1 MSLPAAIG
9 VGAAGASLAMLGFW
23 LYQRRTHNAGIVD
36 VVWATCVGA
45 LGLWFCWAADGLPER
60 RLLLGGVVGVW
71 SARLTAYL
79 YRRVAGMEEDGRY
92 RELKEKWGE
101 ATQRNLFWF
110 FQMQAVWSVLF
121 ALPLLP
127 GALSATPLGWL
138 DAVAVVVAF
147 VALGGEA
154 LADRQLHAFRSD
166 PTGQSR
172 VCRRG
177 LWRYSRHPN
186 YFFEWVHWWAYV
198 AFGFTG
204 SYGWWALGGP
214 ALMLVFLLKITGVPP
229 TEEHLLRSR
238 GDAYREYQKTTSVF
252 FPWPPKEASS

>member
-1 MSLPAAIG
+1 
-9 VGAAGASLAMLGFW
+9 

-45 LGLWFCWAADGLPER
+45 LGLWLCWAADGLPER
-60 RLLLGGVVGVW
+60 RLLVAAVIGVW

-79 YRRVAGMEEDGRY
+79 FTRVAGMEEDGRY
-92 RELKEKWGE
+92 RELKQKWGE

-110 FQMQAVWSVLF
+110 FQLQAAWSVLF

-127 GALSATPLGWL
+127 AASSSAPLGLL
-138 DAVAVVVAF
+138 DAVGVAVAV

-166 PTGQSR
+166 PAQRGR

-177 LWRYSRHPN
+177 LWR
-186 YFFEWVHWWAYV
+186 
-198 AFGFTG
+198 
-204 SYGWWALGGP
+204 
-214 ALMLVFLLKITGVPP
+214 
-229 TEEHLLRSR
+229 
-238 GDAYREYQKTTSVF
+238 
-252 FPWPPKEASS
+252 